1 MPSKLPPTPQKFR
14 EEFPEV
20 WQAFAR
26 LGDECHKA
34 GTLDERTRR
43 LVKLALAIGAGTE
56 GGTHSAV
63 RNALADG
70 ITSDEIKHVVVLAIT
85 TLGFPEAM
93 RAFTWIG
100 DYLSA
105 RDDDTESEKH

>member
-1 MPSKLPPTPQKFR
+1 MQNKLPPTPGKFK
-14 EEFPEV
+14 EEFPDV

-26 LGDECHKA
+26 LGDECYNA

-43 LVKLALAIGAGTE
+43 LVKIALSIGAGLE

-63 RNALADG
+63 RNALAAG
-70 ITSDEIKHVVVLAIT
+70 ISPEEIKHVAVLGIT

-93 RAFTWIG
+93 RALTWIE
-100 DYLSA
+100 DNFSA
-105 RDDDTESEKH
+105 KEDDNAE

>member
-1 MPSKLPPTPQKFR
+1 MPSKLPQTPEKFK
-14 EEFPEV
+14 EEFPDV

-26 LGDECHKA
+26 LGDECHNA

-43 LVKLALAIGAGTE
+43 LVKLALAIGAGLE

-70 ITSDEIKHVVVLAIT
+70 ISSDEIKHVVVLAIT

-100 DYLSA
+100 DYLDGQNENA
-105 RDDDTESEKH
+105 DDLKS

>member
-1 MPSKLPPTPQKFR
+1 MQNKLPPTPQKFR

-20 WQAFAR
+20 WEAFAR
-26 LGDECHKA
+26 LGDECHNA

-63 RNALADG
+63 RNALAAE
-70 ITSDEIKHVVVLAIT
+70 ISPEEIKHVAVLSIT

-93 RAFTWIG
+93 RALTWIE
-100 DYLSA
+100 DNLSDA
-105 RDDDTESEKH
+105 DK